1 MKKKYLGMRRLFGT
15 KGQHNDEV
23 DLSQEKSAT
32 KFRRALIRAIEDKSA
47 HGKET
52 LKSVELSVKRRESIE
67 VRIKANGDSLVSS
80 TSTMDPHEAKSR
92 QLSHAEISLSKEEI
106 QAIAKKLQSENLV
119 LRKRLWRLQNRSTIP
134 AGIILSSIGAASLL
148 FSYLW
153 NSLILTFIGLGI
165 VLWGILIIY
174 ISPSRHVRA
183 ELLSSI
189 SSSMQKCMDKL
200 VTYMGYTGNAMFFH
214 PRNLTGLGHGYVMIP
229 HYAAQIEGDL
239 KAKIDALNLLPY
251 GNDGSMPSIYLHP
264 KGMFL
269 AAPSQGLVDLLEKEL
284 GINFATVD
292 LRYVQEAL
300 PKLLMEELKIVDDAS
315 IEENDNGTIV
325 IRFAGGPCTDL
336 CRFVSEE
343 TKLGNHLGCPL
354 CSAVALV
361 VSKVRGKPVSILETK
376 ITDDSMISTTYAVLS
391 P

>member
-1 MKKKYLGMRRLFGT
+1 MSPTCEKIGRGRQLMKKKYLGIREVCGTKGQHNDEVDISQEKSAHGKETLKSVKVSDKRKSVGMRLFGT

-32 KFRRALIRAIEDKSA
+32 KFRRALIRSIEDKSA

-80 TSTMDPHEAKSR
+80 TSTIDPHEAKSR

-134 AGIILSSIGAASLL
+134 AGIILSSVGAASLL

-174 ISPSRHVRA
+174 ISSSRHVRA
-183 ELLSSI
+183 ELL
-189 SSSMQKCMDKL
+189 C
-200 VTYMGYTGNAMFFH
+200 
-214 PRNLTGLGHGYVMIP
+214 
-229 HYAAQIEGDL
+229 
-239 KAKIDALNLLPY
+239 
-251 GNDGSMPSIYLHP
+251 
-264 KGMFL
+264 
-269 AAPSQGLVDLLEKEL
+269 
-284 GINFATVD
+284 
-292 LRYVQEAL
+292 
-300 PKLLMEELKIVDDAS
+300 
-315 IEENDNGTIV
+315 
-325 IRFAGGPCTDL
+325 
-336 CRFVSEE
+336 
-343 TKLGNHLGCPL
+343 
-354 CSAVALV
+354 
-361 VSKVRGKPVSILETK
+361 
-376 ITDDSMISTTYAVLS
+376 
-391 P
+391 